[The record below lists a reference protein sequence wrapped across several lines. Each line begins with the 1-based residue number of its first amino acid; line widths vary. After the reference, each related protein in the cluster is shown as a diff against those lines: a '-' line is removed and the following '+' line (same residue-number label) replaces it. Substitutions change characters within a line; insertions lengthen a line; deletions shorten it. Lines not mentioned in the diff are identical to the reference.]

1 MKKNTMKVRV
11 TLSIEVDVDEY
22 RENYGIESREQIRD
36 DVKWAVLTA
45 VSSGGVLANGLS
57 NAELK

>member
-1 MKKNTMKVRV
+1 MKVRV